1 MAEPGRELRWLGRLL
16 APGIFDGEHSFR
28 IEPLAQGRLRFVQEE
43 SFRGL
48 LVGLTGGTLAKTE
61 SGFEQMNQAL
71 KARAE
76 QA

>member
-1 MAEPGRELRWLGRLL
+1 MAEPGRELRWLGRPLV
-16 APGIFDGEHSFR
+16 PGVFDGEHRFL
-28 IEPLAQGRLRFVQEE
+28 IERLGEGRVRFVQEE

-48 LVGLTGGTLAKTE
+48 LVALTGGTLAKTE